1 MKLELFVKLFLG
13 SLVINYTYSSEIDI
27 IVRRFDDKETDDG
40 NIKVQG
46 NDLNELS
53 KAVKT
58 FFEDKKRTKA
68 KFLYARLK
76 KNGKKS
82 YSYDMKN
89 DFKDGVECTYI
100 VFGEKSNVNYAFKY
114 YDFGDDNY
122 KSIVSTDD
130 AKKLTKDEIINTIKN
145 DIKKINKYLDNKLCC
160 FKKKD
165 LEIICSNFVDL
176 EIFHP
181 LNSQFSFVYKGELK
195 NMDFINQL
203 SVDDLKNGDYG
214 FCIKPKEKQ
223 IEKEKG
229 KEKKKEGRDGKD
241 GKEGEKKDE
250 TSNNNGPCCCCF

>member
-1 MKLELFVKLFLG
+1 MKLELFVKLLLAF
-13 SLVINYTYSSEIDI
+13 SVINYTYSSEIDI

-40 NIKVQG
+40 NINVQG
-46 NDLNELS
+46 NDLNELN
-53 KAVKT
+53 KAVET
-58 FFEDKKRTKA
+58 FFKDKKTEVT
-68 KFLYARLK
+68 FLYARLK

-82 YSYDMKN
+82 FSYDMKN

-100 VFGEKSNVNYAFKY
+100 VFGENSTVNYVFKY

-145 DIKKINKYLDNKLCC
+145 DIKKLNKSLDNKLCC

-165 LEIICSNFVDL
+165 LEIICSHFVDL

-195 NMDFINQL
+195 DMDFINQL

-223 IEKEKG
+223 TDGEDG
-229 KEKKKEGRDGKD
+229 KKKTEGEDGEKK
-241 GKEGEKKDE
+241 KKDE